1 MVLQTTMSSQRGPLL
16 KMVDIHRKIAKSS
29 VHPLPTRTPN
39 SPSWWNLPTSVVKF
53 PPSRWDLLHDPQV
66 TEMVSKWLF
75 SRSGTLPIRL
85 AELPMGF
92 VSVMPHTSVA
102 TGLLVSSYVSWEVYD
117 DWWLMKTT
125 HMNLYNIYT
134 ICIYIYIHTYVYICM
149 HTNTHTHTYIYIYL
163 HMYTHV
169 LIHIAFMQCMMVRR

>member
-16 KMVDIHRKIAKSS
+16 KMVDIHRKITKS
-29 VHPLPTRTPN
+29 
-39 SPSWWNLPTSVVKF
+39 
-53 PPSRWDLLHDPQV
+53 PSRWDLLHDPQV

-125 HMNLYNIYT
+125 HMNLYDIHT
-134 ICIYIYIHTYVYICM
+134 ICIYIYIY
-149 HTNTHTHTYIYIYL
+149 TYIYF